1 VAVTHVWPLIT
12 TAIASMKNGMPSAVA
27 AFNAEAG
34 HGVQLVA
41 PDDASYFAGASDA
54 LVAESFPAV
63 EVYVAQGSLGPF
75 DIHRAHADIDDRV
88 TVVIWAE
95 GGNDEIPELRAGR
108 RAAAADPGV
117 HERRKAGLQVRRE
130 RLLLHARRHRRRQ
143 GRGEAEGGQAGDR
156 DRRRHRAAN
165 LEAGG
170 PELVARRSA
179 SCRPRDRRPRGVEIL
194 EADVRIHGVGSP
206 AGGRPLDADDLR
218 AMAAAAQELEA
229 AGEFRPPNED
239 RPRNQ
244 QTLLKAGDHR
254 RRAAAAGWLT
264 NQRVSDDGTKLLAD
278 ITDVPRRSPT

>member
-95 GGNDEIPELRAGR
+95 GGNGEIPELYEQAVGLGR
-108 RAAAADPGV
+108 CTIEVLAQDSAFGPDVEIANQRGALTYSYSIVPADPNNRSIDRWRTAV
-117 HERRKAGLQVRRE
+117 VLQFM
-130 RLLLHARRHRRRQ
+130 
-143 GRGEAEGGQAGDR
+143 
-156 DRRRHRAAN
+156 
-165 LEAGG
+165 
-170 PELVARRSA
+170 
-179 SCRPRDRRPRGVEIL
+179 VE
-194 EADVRIHGVGSP
+194 DVTPIP
-206 AGGRPLDADDLR
+206 
-218 AMAAAAQELEA
+218 
-229 AGEFRPPNED
+229 
-239 RPRNQ
+239 
-244 QTLLKAGDHR
+244 
-254 RRAAAAGWLT
+254 
-264 NQRVSDDGTKLLAD
+264 
-278 ITDVPRRSPT
+278 